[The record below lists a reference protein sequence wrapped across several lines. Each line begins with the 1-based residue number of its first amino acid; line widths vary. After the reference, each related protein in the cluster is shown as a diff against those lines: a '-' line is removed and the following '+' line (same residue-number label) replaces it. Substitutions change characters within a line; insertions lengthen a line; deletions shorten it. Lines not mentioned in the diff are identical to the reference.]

1 MKSFYK
7 KRFALTDKGA
17 KNITK
22 ATIASFSVYCI
33 NMVPAILLMFFAQ
46 EILEDIP
53 QNNFF
58 YLAFSVITLV
68 IMFVWLHIEYDKL
81 YSTTYEESANL
92 RIETA
97 EYLSKLPLSYFS
109 KHDLS
114 DISQTIMADIEG
126 IEHAMSH
133 SIPKLGGFLIFF
145 PLISIMML
153 IGNWKMGIAVIAP
166 TLISFLFIP
175 LSKKIQTRG
184 FQKHYDVLRRNSEA
198 FQENIEMQMEIKSYD
213 LSSEMKSELYAKM
226 DESERIQFKTES
238 AGAAILGVS
247 TLFGF
252 ISLAVVIFVG
262 TKLILNGELSVLYL
276 IGYFLAAIK
285 IKDAVDASKEGVM
298 EIYYLTPKIQRIRE
312 IREQKLQQGVDC
324 EISRFDIDVKD
335 VYFSYNDDTKVLNG
349 SSFTAKQGE
358 VTALVGAS
366 GSGKT
371 SILRLVSRLYDYDDG
386 EILIDGKDIKNI
398 STDSLFSKISIVFQD
413 VTLFNTTV
421 MENIRIGRQNATDEE
436 VMAAAKLANCEEFIS
451 ELSQGYNTIIG
462 ENGAELSGGERQR
475 LSIARAFLKNAPI
488 LILDEIAASLDVDN
502 EKKIQDS
509 LNKLVKNKTVLIISH
524 RMKSIENADKI
535 VVLDEGKV
543 ESQGTH
549 AELLKTSEVYKN
561 LIEKSQSA
569 ECFVY

>member
-17 KNITK
+17 KNISK
-22 ATIASFSVYCI
+22 ATIASFLVYCI

-53 QNNFF
+53 QNNLF
-58 YLAFSVITLV
+58 YLAFSIITLV
-68 IMFVWLHIEYDKL
+68 IMFVFLHIEYDKL

-133 SIPKLGGFLIFF
+133 SIPKLGGFFMFF

-175 LSKKIQTRG
+175 LSKKLQTKG

-213 LSSEMKSELYAKM
+213 LSSEMQSDLYAKM

-312 IREQKLQQGVDC
+312 IREHKLQQGVDC

-349 SSFTAKQGE
+349 SSFTAKQGK

-386 EILIDGKDIKNI
+386 QILIDGKDIKNI

-421 MENIRIGRQNATDEE
+421 MENIRIGRQAATDEE
-436 VMAAAKLANCEEFIS
+436 VMMAAKLANCEEFIS

-535 VVLDEGKV
+535 VVLDKGRV

-561 LIEKSQSA
+561 LIKKSQSA
-569 ECFVY
+569 ESFVY

>member
-58 YLAFSVITLV
+58 YLAFSIMTLV
-68 IMFVWLHIEYDKL
+68 IMFVFLHIEYDKL

-175 LSKKIQTRG
+175 LSKKLQTRG

-312 IREQKLQQGVDC
+312 IRKQKLQQGVDC

-535 VVLDEGKV
+535 VVLDKGKV

-549 AELLKTSEVYKN
+549 AELLKRSEVYKN

>member
-33 NMVPAILLMFFAQ
+33 NMVPAVLLMFFAQ

-58 YLAFSVITLV
+58 YLAFSIITLV
-68 IMFVWLHIEYDKL
+68 IMFILLHIEYDKL

-97 EYLSKLPLSYFS
+97 KYLSKLPLSYFS

-133 SIPKLGGFLIFF
+133 SIPKLGGFLMFF

-175 LSKKIQTRG
+175 LSKKLQTRG

-213 LSSEMKSELYAKM
+213 LSSEMQSDLYAKM
-226 DESERIQFKTES
+226 DETEKIQFKTES

-252 ISLAVVIFVG
+252 ISLAVVIYVG
-262 TKLILNGELSVLYL
+262 TKLVLNGELSVLYL

-421 MENIRIGRQNATDEE
+421 LENIRIGKQNATDEE
-436 VMAAAKLANCEEFIS
+436 VIMAAKLANCEEFIS

-535 VVLDEGKV
+535 VVLDKGKV

-549 AELLKTSEVYKN
+549 ADLLKTSEVYKN

>member
-58 YLAFSVITLV
+58 YLAFSIMTLV
-68 IMFVWLHIEYDKL
+68 IMFVFLHIEYDKL

-175 LSKKIQTRG
+175 LSKKLQTRG

-312 IREQKLQQGVDC
+312 IRKQKLQQGVDC

-535 VVLDEGKV
+535 VVLDKGRV

-561 LIEKSQSA
+561 LIKKSQSA
-569 ECFVY
+569 ESFVY

>member
-58 YLAFSVITLV
+58 YLAFSIITLV
-68 IMFVWLHIEYDKL
+68 IMFVLLHIEYDKL

-175 LSKKIQTRG
+175 LSKKLQTRG

-213 LSSEMKSELYAKM
+213 LSSEMQSDLYAKM

-535 VVLDEGKV
+535 VVLDKGKV

>member
-17 KNITK
+17 KNISK
-22 ATIASFSVYCI
+22 ATIASFLVYCI

-58 YLAFSVITLV
+58 YLAFSIITLV
-68 IMFVWLHIEYDKL
+68 IMFVLLHIEYDKL

-175 LSKKIQTRG
+175 LSKKLQTRG

-198 FQENIEMQMEIKSYD
+198 FQENIEMQTEIKSYD

-535 VVLDEGKV
+535 VVLDKGRV

-561 LIEKSQSA
+561 LIKKSQSA
-569 ECFVY
+569 ESFVY

>member
-58 YLAFSVITLV
+58 YLAFSIITLV
-68 IMFVWLHIEYDKL
+68 IMFVLLHIEYDKL

-133 SIPKLGGFLIFF
+133 SIPKLGGFLLFF

-175 LSKKIQTRG
+175 LSKKLQTKG

-285 IKDAVDASKEGVM
+285 IKDAVDSSKEGVM

>member
-53 QNNFF
+53 QNNLF
-58 YLAFSVITLV
+58 YLAFSIITLV
-68 IMFVWLHIEYDKL
+68 IMFVFLHIEYDKL

-133 SIPKLGGFLIFF
+133 SIPKLGGFFMFF

-175 LSKKIQTRG
+175 LSKKLQTKG

-213 LSSEMKSELYAKM
+213 LSSEMQSDLYAKM
-226 DESERIQFKTES
+226 DETEKIQFKTES

-252 ISLAVVIFVG
+252 ISLAVVIYVG

-349 SSFTAKQGE
+349 SSFTAKQGK

-386 EILIDGKDIKNI
+386 QILIDGKDIKNI

-421 MENIRIGRQNATDEE
+421 MENIRIGRQAATDEE
-436 VMAAAKLANCEEFIS
+436 VMMAAKLANCEEFIS

-535 VVLDEGKV
+535 VVLDKGRV

-561 LIEKSQSA
+561 LIKKSQSA
-569 ECFVY
+569 ESFVY

>member
-58 YLAFSVITLV
+58 YLAFSIITLV
-68 IMFVWLHIEYDKL
+68 IMFVLLHIEYDKL

-175 LSKKIQTRG
+175 LSKKLQTKG

-213 LSSEMKSELYAKM
+213 LSSEMQSDLYAEM

-535 VVLDEGKV
+535 VVLDKGRV

-561 LIEKSQSA
+561 LIKKSQSA
-569 ECFVY
+569 ESFVY

>member
-58 YLAFSVITLV
+58 YLAFSIITLV
-68 IMFVWLHIEYDKL
+68 IMFVLLHIEYDKL

-133 SIPKLGGFLIFF
+133 SIPKLGGLLMFF

-175 LSKKIQTRG
+175 LSKKIQTKG

-213 LSSEMKSELYAKM
+213 LSSEMQSDLYAKM

-238 AGAAILGVS
+238 AGTAILGVS

-535 VVLDEGKV
+535 VVLDKGKV

-549 AELLKTSEVYKN
+549 ADLLKTSEVYKN

>member
-53 QNNFF
+53 QNNLF
-58 YLAFSVITLV
+58 YLAFSIITLV
-68 IMFVWLHIEYDKL
+68 IMFVLLHIEYDKL

-175 LSKKIQTRG
+175 LSKKLQTKG

-213 LSSEMKSELYAKM
+213 LSSEMQSDLYAKM
-226 DESERIQFKTES
+226 DETEKIQFKTES
-238 AGAAILGVS
+238 AGATILGVS

-252 ISLAVVIFVG
+252 ISLAVVIYVG
-262 TKLILNGELSVLYL
+262 TKLVLNGELSVLYL

-312 IREQKLQQGVDC
+312 IRKQKLQQGVDC

-349 SSFTAKQGE
+349 SSFTAKQGK

-386 EILIDGKDIKNI
+386 QILIDGKDIKNI

-421 MENIRIGRQNATDEE
+421 MENIRIGRQAATDEE
-436 VMAAAKLANCEEFIS
+436 VMMAAKLANCEEFIS

-535 VVLDEGKV
+535 VVLDKGRV

-561 LIEKSQSA
+561 LIKKSQSA
-569 ECFVY
+569 ESFVY

>member
-22 ATIASFSVYCI
+22 ATIASFLVYCI
-33 NMVPAILLMFFAQ
+33 NMVPAVLLMFFAQ

-58 YLAFSVITLV
+58 YLAFSIMTLV
-68 IMFVWLHIEYDKL
+68 IMFVFLHIEYDKL

-175 LSKKIQTRG
+175 LSKKLQTRG

-312 IREQKLQQGVDC
+312 IRKQKLQQGVDC

-535 VVLDEGKV
+535 VVLDKGRV

-561 LIEKSQSA
+561 LIKKSQSA
-569 ECFVY
+569 ESFVY

>member
-68 IMFVWLHIEYDKL
+68 IMFVLLHIEYDKL

-175 LSKKIQTRG
+175 LSKKLQTRG

-535 VVLDEGKV
+535 VVLDKGKV

-549 AELLKTSEVYKN
+549 ADLLKTSEVYKN

>member
-68 IMFVWLHIEYDKL
+68 IMFVLLHIEYDKL

-175 LSKKIQTRG
+175 LSKKIQTKG

-421 MENIRIGRQNATDEE
+421 MENIRIGRQAATDEE
-436 VMAAAKLANCEEFIS
+436 VMMAAKLANCEEFIS

-535 VVLDEGKV
+535 VVLDKGRV

-561 LIEKSQSA
+561 LIKKSQSA
-569 ECFVY
+569 ESFVY

>member
-58 YLAFSVITLV
+58 YLAFSIITLV
-68 IMFVWLHIEYDKL
+68 IMFVLLHIEYDKL

-175 LSKKIQTRG
+175 LSKKLQTKG

-535 VVLDEGKV
+535 VVLDKGRV

-561 LIEKSQSA
+561 LIKKSQSA
-569 ECFVY
+569 ESFVY

>member
-22 ATIASFSVYCI
+22 ATIASFLVYCI

-58 YLAFSVITLV
+58 YLAFSIITLV
-68 IMFVWLHIEYDKL
+68 IMFVLLHIEYDKL

-175 LSKKIQTRG
+175 LSKKLQTRG

-349 SSFTAKQGE
+349 SSFTAKQGK

-535 VVLDEGKV
+535 VVLDKGRV

-561 LIEKSQSA
+561 LIKKSQSA
-569 ECFVY
+569 ESFVY

>member
-68 IMFVWLHIEYDKL
+68 IMFVLLHIEYDKL

-175 LSKKIQTRG
+175 LSKKIQTKG

-312 IREQKLQQGVDC
+312 IREQKLQKGVDC

-349 SSFTAKQGE
+349 SSFTAKQGK

-386 EILIDGKDIKNI
+386 QILIDGKDIKNI

-421 MENIRIGRQNATDEE
+421 MENIRIGRQAATDEE
-436 VMAAAKLANCEEFIS
+436 VMMAAKLANCEEFIS

-535 VVLDEGKV
+535 VVLDKGRV

-561 LIEKSQSA
+561 LIKKSQSA
-569 ECFVY
+569 ESFVY

>member
-17 KNITK
+17 KNISK
-22 ATIASFSVYCI
+22 ATIASFLVYCI

-46 EILEDIP
+46 EILENIP

-58 YLAFSVITLV
+58 YLAFSIITLV
-68 IMFVWLHIEYDKL
+68 IMFVLLHIEYDKL

-133 SIPKLGGFLIFF
+133 SIPKLGGLLMFF

-175 LSKKIQTRG
+175 LSKKIQTKG

-213 LSSEMKSELYAKM
+213 LSSEMQSDLYAKM

-238 AGAAILGVS
+238 AGTAILGVS

-262 TKLILNGELSVLYL
+262 TKLILNAELSVLYL

-386 EILIDGKDIKNI
+386 EILIDGEDIKNI

-421 MENIRIGRQNATDEE
+421 MENIRIGRQTATDEE
-436 VMAAAKLANCEEFIS
+436 VMMAAKLANCEDFIS
-451 ELSQGYNTIIG
+451 ELSQGYDTIIG

-509 LNKLVKNKTVLIISH
+509 LTKLVKNKTVLIISH

-535 VVLDEGKV
+535 VVLDKGKV

-549 AELLKTSEVYKN
+549 AELLKRSEVYKN
-561 LIEKSQSA
+561 LIKKSQSA

>member
-58 YLAFSVITLV
+58 YLAFSIITLV
-68 IMFVWLHIEYDKL
+68 IMFVLLHIEYDKL

-97 EYLSKLPLSYFS
+97 KYLSKLPLSYFS

-133 SIPKLGGFLIFF
+133 SIPKLGGFLMFF

-175 LSKKIQTRG
+175 LSKKLQTKG

-213 LSSEMKSELYAKM
+213 LSSEMQSDLYAKM
-226 DESERIQFKTES
+226 DETEKIQFKTES

-252 ISLAVVIFVG
+252 ISLAVVIYVG
-262 TKLILNGELSVLYL
+262 TKLVLNGELSVLYL

-324 EISRFDIDVKD
+324 EISRFDIDVRD
-335 VYFSYNDDTKVLNG
+335 VYFSYNDDAKVLNG

-386 EILIDGKDIKNI
+386 EILIDDKDIKNI

-421 MENIRIGRQNATDEE
+421 LENIRIGRQNATDEE
-436 VMAAAKLANCEEFIS
+436 VMAAAKLANCEEFIN
-451 ELSQGYNTIIG
+451 ELNQGYNTIIG

-535 VVLDEGKV
+535 VVLDKGKV

-549 AELLKTSEVYKN
+549 ADLLKTSEVYKN

>member
-53 QNNFF
+53 QNNLF
-58 YLAFSVITLV
+58 YLAFSIITLV
-68 IMFVWLHIEYDKL
+68 IMFVLLHIEYDKL

-175 LSKKIQTRG
+175 LSKKIQTKG

-213 LSSEMKSELYAKM
+213 LSSEMQSDLYAKM
-226 DESERIQFKTES
+226 DESEKIQFKTES
-238 AGAAILGVS
+238 AGSAILGVS

-262 TKLILNGELSVLYL
+262 TKLILNAELSVLYL

-421 MENIRIGRQNATDEE
+421 MENIRIGRQTATDEE
-436 VMAAAKLANCEEFIS
+436 VMMAAKLANCEDFIN
-451 ELSQGYNTIIG
+451 ELSQGYDTIIG

-475 LSIARAFLKNAPI
+475 LSIAR
-488 LILDEIAASLDVDN
+488 
-502 EKKIQDS
+502 
-509 LNKLVKNKTVLIISH
+509 
-524 RMKSIENADKI
+524 
-535 VVLDEGKV
+535 
-543 ESQGTH
+543 
-549 AELLKTSEVYKN
+549 
-561 LIEKSQSA
+561 
-569 ECFVY
+569 

>member
-53 QNNFF
+53 QNNLF
-58 YLAFSVITLV
+58 YLAFSIITLV
-68 IMFVWLHIEYDKL
+68 IMFVLLHIEYDKL

-175 LSKKIQTRG
+175 LSKKLQTKG

-213 LSSEMKSELYAKM
+213 LSSEMQSDLYAKM
-226 DESERIQFKTES
+226 DETEKIQFKTES
-238 AGAAILGVS
+238 AGATILGVS

-252 ISLAVVIFVG
+252 ISLAVVIYVG
-262 TKLILNGELSVLYL
+262 TKLVLNGELSVLYL

-312 IREQKLQQGVDC
+312 IRKQKLQQGVDC

-371 SILRLVSRLYDYDDG
+371 SILRLVSRLYDCDDG
-386 EILIDGKDIKNI
+386 EILIDGEDIKNI

-535 VVLDEGKV
+535 VVLDKGKV

-549 AELLKTSEVYKN
+549 ADLLKTSEVYKN

>member
-68 IMFVWLHIEYDKL
+68 IMFVLLHIEYDKL

-145 PLISIMML
+145 PPISIMML

-238 AGAAILGVS
+238 AGATILGVS

>member
-17 KNITK
+17 KNISK
-22 ATIASFSVYCI
+22 ATIASFLVYCI

-58 YLAFSVITLV
+58 YLAFSIITLV
-68 IMFVWLHIEYDKL
+68 IMFVLLHIEYDKL

-175 LSKKIQTRG
+175 LSKKLQTKG

-213 LSSEMKSELYAKM
+213 LSSEMQSDLYAKM

-535 VVLDEGKV
+535 VVLDKGKV

-561 LIEKSQSA
+561 LIKKSQSA
-569 ECFVY
+569 ESFVY